1 MLNSR
6 RLYIDHVNLNH
17 LRVFEVVFRCKSMT
31 LAAQELHLTQS
42 GVSQHVKSLEEML
55 GVRLFDRIQQKLVP
69 TSAGT
74 LLFQRCST
82 GLNQLEQAL
91 WAVKGEEHQLSGT
104 VSIGMPIEFGNNVV
118 VPLLSEIT
126 RKYPRI
132 RFQIR
137 MDFASAMNSMLLGG
151 ELDFAFVDDF
161 GMDRRIRTEKV
172 YDEVLELCATEE
184 FLKKKGAPKNTRR
197 YFESLEYVEYQDD
210 EPLLRM
216 WFHHHLGTRHID
228 LNVRA
233 TVMDVQAIARLILH
247 GAGAGILPSH
257 HVAKLK
263 SKLYCFK
270 GCGKPLKN
278 AISVAYLAD
287 RTHAPT
293 TLAVLDSLKKS
304 LRPPA

>member
-1 MLNSR
+1 M
-6 RLYIDHVNLNH
+6 YIDHVNLNH
-17 LRVFEVVFRCKSMT
+17 LRIFEAVYRCKSMT

-42 GVSQHVKSLEEML
+42 GVSQHVKSLEDML
-55 GVRLFDRIQQKLVP
+55 GVRLFDRIQQRLVP
-69 TSAGT
+69 TSSGT

-82 GLNQLEQAL
+82 GLHHIEQAL
-91 WAVKGEEHQLSGT
+91 WAVKGEENQLSGT
-104 VSIGMPIEFGNNVV
+104 VSIGMPIEFGNNVIM
-118 VPLLSEIT
+118 PLLSEIC

-132 RFQIR
+132 RFQVR
-137 MDFASAMNSMLLGG
+137 MDFASAMNSMLLAG

-161 GMDRRIRTEKV
+161 GMDRRIKTEKV
-172 YDEVLELCATEE
+172 YDEVLELCATED
-184 FLKKKGAPKNTRR
+184 FLKKRSSPKNTRK

-228 LNVRA
+228 LNVRT

-257 HVAKLK
+257 LVTKL
-263 SKLYCFK
+263 SSDMRGKLHTFK

-293 TLAVLDSLKKS
+293 TLAVLESLKKS
-304 LRPPA
+304 LA